1 MAKQSMI
8 QREFKRSRLVK
19 KYEIKRKGMNLLML
33 KSMDFFVDFFS
44 SKNLYVMLLRNFGLS
59 SVNKTKFLKAFF
71 MKHASGLNKF

>member
-1 MAKQSMI
+1 
-8 QREFKRSRLVK
+8 
-19 KYEIKRKGMNLLML
+19 MNLLML

>member
-1 MAKQSMI
+1 
-8 QREFKRSRLVK
+8 
-19 KYEIKRKGMNLLML
+19 MNLLML

-44 SKNLYVMLLRNFGLS
+44 SKNLYVILLRNFGLS